1 MESKLKELVIAYVKA
16 DSEVE
21 AQKLRLADLNRAKYA
36 IADELTSLVHE
47 AIGTNEDTYLD
58 YGYGILLCSDCNG
71 DMSFI
76 QIHTINVDQWNPLKA
91 E

>member
-1 MESKLKELVIAYVKA
+1 MESKLKELVVAYVKA

-21 AQKLRLADLNRAKYA
+21 SQKSRLADLNRAKDA
-36 IADELTSLVHE
+36 IADKLSSLVHE
-47 AIGTNEDTYLD
+47 AIGTNEDIYLD
-58 YGYGILLCSDCNG
+58 YGNGILLCSDCHG

-76 QIHTINVDQWNPLKA
+76 QIQTINADDLKPIKA